1 MSDFFRNYKTF
12 YYNMDKVKPIRGTL
26 ATNLLTRV
34 NINNEILKNIT
45 SYYPYR
51 IKEGERPD
59 IIAQHYYGSSDF
71 AFMIFLANQIQD
83 PLYDWPL
90 FGNDLKN
97 YIEEKYSSLD
107 SARTGIHH
115 YEKILRNES
124 HATADRGKILEKV
137 AIIDKESYDALEE
150 TERKI
155 IYNYDYEIMK
165 NNNKKEIILI
175 DSTYSKQ
182 IMNELRSIYAD

>member
-12 YYNMDKVKPIRGTL
+12 YYNIDKIKPTRGTL
-26 ATNLLTRV
+26 ATNLLSRV
-34 NINNEILKNIT
+34 NVNNDILKNIS

-59 IIAQHYYGSSDF
+59 IIAQQYYGSSDLVF
-71 AFMIFLANQIQD
+71 IIFLANQIQD

-90 FGNDLKN
+90 FGDELKN
-97 YIEEKYSSLD
+97 FIEEKYGSID
-107 SARTGIHH
+107 SARTEIHH
-115 YEKILRNES
+115 YEKILRSDSPE
-124 HATADRGKILEKV
+124 TADTAKISEKV
-137 AIIDKESYDALEE
+137 AIINEETYDALEE

-165 NNNKKEIILI
+165 NNEKKEIILI
-175 DSTYSKQ
+175 ESTYSKQ
-182 IMNELRSIYAD
+182 IMNELRSIYAN

>member
-1 MSDFFRNYKTF
+1 MSEFFRNYKTF

-26 ATNLLTRV
+26 ATSLLSRV
-34 NINNEILKNIT
+34 NVNNEVLKNIS

-51 IKEGERPD
+51 IKEFERPD
-59 IIAQHYYGSSDF
+59 IIAQQYYGSSDLVF
-71 AFMIFLANQIQD
+71 IIFLANQIQD

-90 FGNDLKN
+90 FGNELKN
-97 YIEEKYSSLD
+97 FIEEKYGSID

-115 YEKILRNES
+115 YEKILRSES
-124 HATADRGKILEKV
+124 PETADTAKISEKV
-137 AIIDKESYDALEE
+137 AIINEETYDALEE

-165 NNNKKEIILI
+165 NNEKKEIILI
-175 DSTYSKQ
+175 ENTYSKQ
-182 IMNELRSIYAD
+182 IMNELRSIYAN

>member
-1 MSDFFRNYKTF
+1 MSEFFRNYRTF

-26 ATNLLTRV
+26 ATNLLSRV
-34 NINNEILKNIT
+34 NVNNEILKNIS

-51 IKEGERPD
+51 IKEFERPD
-59 IIAQHYYGSSDF
+59 IIAHQYYGSSDYTYL
-71 AFMIFLANQIQD
+71 IFLANQIQD

-90 FGNDLKN
+90 FGDELKKF
-97 YIEEKYSSLD
+97 IEEKYGSID

-115 YEKILRNES
+115 YEKILRS
-124 HATADRGKILEKV
+124 GSDATADTSKILEKV
-137 AIIDKESYDALEE
+137 AIVNKETYDVLSE

-165 NNNKKEIILI
+165 NNEKKEIVLI
-175 DSTYSKQ
+175 DNTYSKQ
-182 IMNELRSIYAD
+182 IMNELRSIYAS